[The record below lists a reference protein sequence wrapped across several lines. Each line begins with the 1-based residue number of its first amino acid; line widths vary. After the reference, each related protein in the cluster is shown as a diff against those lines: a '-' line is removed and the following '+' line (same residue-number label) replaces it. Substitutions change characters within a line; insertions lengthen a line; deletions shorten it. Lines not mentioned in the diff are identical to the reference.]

1 MTQSISTIKNKLNL
15 YPRQNN
21 RNLAIDILRI
31 ILAVLV
37 VYLHIDNL
45 LYLRSGLSVPATT
58 VDNYII
64 VLARLAVPMFF
75 TISGYYFFKGNQNKE
90 YASAIKNIK
99 HLLWILMGGLVLYF
113 LGSLILNGINGTLET
128 VTSRNLF
135 YFAFLDRTQVITNAG
150 LLWFILALIFCYGIY
165 YIFPRFCKKKYL
177 YLIAA
182 ILWCLAICKGSVYG
196 GTVMEKWPAIVQQSY
211 IGLGLPYFTLGYLIH
226 SCSDKIS
233 AILNNKLLIKTFI
246 LSIALY
252 LIEQTIFLANH
263 QFNATAIE
271 NPITLPLLVAC
282 ILIIAIRHPGKSMP
296 RLSSFAAKY
305 SLYIYITH
313 FLVAMI
319 LSRLLYGE
327 DIPNK
332 IRYWKGLVCWAIVIT
347 ICIAISF
354 AYSTAKRVMASLLAK
369 HGKII
374 AIT

>member
-1 MTQSISTIKNKLNL
+1 
-15 YPRQNN
+15 
-21 RNLAIDILRI
+21 
-31 ILAVLV
+31 
-37 VYLHIDNL
+37 
-45 LYLRSGLSVPATT
+45 
-58 VDNYII
+58 
-64 VLARLAVPMFF
+64 
-75 TISGYYFFKGNQNKE
+75 
-90 YASAIKNIK
+90 
-99 HLLWILMGGLVLYF
+99 
-113 LGSLILNGINGTLET
+113 
-128 VTSRNLF
+128 
-135 YFAFLDRTQVITNAG
+135 
-150 LLWFILALIFCYGIY
+150 
-165 YIFPRFCKKKYL
+165 
-177 YLIAA
+177 
-182 ILWCLAICKGSVYG
+182 
-196 GTVMEKWPAIVQQSY
+196 MEKWPTIVQQSY

-233 AILNNKLLIKTFI
+233 TILNNKLLIKTFI

-282 ILIIAIRHPGKSMP
+282 ILIIAIRHPSKSMP

-319 LSRLLYGE
+319 LSRFLYGE

-332 IRYWKGLVCWAIVIT
+332 IRYWKGLVCWAIVII

-354 AYSTAKRVMASLLAK
+354 AHSTVKRVMASLLAK